1 MIFAN
6 MTTLARPYAVAAF
19 EAALDEDALAS
30 WKFMLEKAAQVI
42 QDSQIMPLLD
52 NPRVTA
58 KQLVELIC
66 DVLHSILDTAG
77 KKNFLHILAENKRLP
92 LLPDIAA
99 LFTMYCAEHE
109 KSINVDV
116 ISAVTLDAIYQQ
128 KLVQSLTKRL
138 QRNVSLHCK
147 VDPEL
152 LGGVL
157 VRAGDTVID
166 GSVRGKLN
174 RLLESL

>member
-19 EAALDEDALAS
+19 ETALDKDDLAS
-30 WKFMLEKAAQVI
+30 WKGMLNNAAQVI
-42 QDSQIMPLLD
+42 QDNQVMPFLE

-58 KQLVELIC
+58 KQLIELLC
-66 DVLHSILDTAG
+66 DILNPVLDTE
-77 KKNFLHILAENKRLP
+77 KKNFLSILAENKRLP
-92 LLPDIAA
+92 LLPDISA
-99 LFTMYCAEHE
+99 LFTVYCAEHE
-109 KSINVDV
+109 KYINVDV
-116 ISAVTLDAIYQQ
+116 VSAVTLDAIYQQ
-128 KLVQSLTKRL
+128 KLVQNLTKRL
-138 QRNVSLHCK
+138 QRNVSLHCS
-147 VDPEL
+147 VDPGL
-152 LGGVL
+152 LGGIL

>member
-19 EAALDEDALAS
+19 EIALENDTLAS
-30 WKFMLEKAAQVI
+30 WKGMLNNAAQVI
-42 QDSQIMPLLD
+42 QDSQVVPFLE

-58 KQLVELIC
+58 KQLIDLIC
-66 DVLHSILDTAG
+66 DVLDPILDME
-77 KKNFLHILAENKRLP
+77 KKNFLSLLAENKRLP

-99 LFTMYCAEHE
+99 LFTMYCTEHE
-109 KSINVDV
+109 KCINVDV

-138 QRNVSLHCK
+138 QRKVSLHCT
-147 VDPEL
+147 VDPKL
-152 LGGVL
+152 LGGIL

>member
-19 EAALDEDALAS
+19 ETALDKDALAS
-30 WKFMLEKAAQVI
+30 WAGMLNNAAQVI
-42 QDSQIMPLLD
+42 QDNQVVHLLGNPLI
-52 NPRVTA
+52 TA
-58 KQLVELIC
+58 KQLIDLIC
-66 DVLHSILDTAG
+66 DVLNPILDTE
-77 KKNFLHILAENKRLP
+77 KKNFLSILAENKRLP

-116 ISAVTLDAIYQQ
+116 ISAVRLDAVYQQ

-138 QRNVSLHCK
+138 QRNVSLNCT

-174 RLLESL
+174 RLFESL